1 MNVQS
6 MRFNRLDLNL
16 LIGLDVLLAEC
27 SITRAARRLCLSQS
41 AASGILA
48 RLREYFGDELLVQSG
63 RRMVPTPLALSL
75 MEPVRDILLRI
86 QQTVETAAEF
96 RPEATSR
103 HFRVVASDFVSSVVM
118 TRLAAQ
124 MNHVAPF
131 VTIEILQ
138 PTERSIGQMDRGE
151 IDILL
156 MPERYLSRS
165 HPSEVLFSDR
175 FSCIVWNGNHDV
187 GDFLSQNDYLRLG
200 HVATS
205 FGTHQ
210 QFAFEEMFFKSI
222 GLARRIEVVCAAFNL
237 LPQFVI
243 GTRRVAT
250 LQHQLAQQ
258 MAHYYPVRVLE
269 PPVAIPRIVE
279 CMQWHPSNQHD
290 PAHVWLRSMLL
301 HAALANVGGT
311 DGAYSAMPS
320 TQPDGGAYSSCTG
333 PSMPESRSGALAA

>member
-16 LIGLDVLLAEC
+16 LIGLDVLLDEC

-75 MEPVRDILLRI
+75 MEPVREILLRI
-86 QQTVETAAEF
+86 QRTVETAVEF
-96 RPEATSR
+96 SPEATSR

-118 TRLAAQ
+118 THLAAHI
-124 MNHVAPF
+124 NTVAPF
-131 VTIEILQ
+131 VTMEILQ
-138 PTERSIGQMDRGE
+138 PTERSMAQMERGE

-175 FSCIVWNGNHDV
+175 FSCIVWQGNTDV
-187 GDFLSQNDYLRLG
+187 GESLSQDDYLRLG

-205 FGTHQ
+205 FGSHQ
-210 QFAFEEMFFKSI
+210 QFAFEGEFFKRI
-222 GLARRIEVVCAAFNL
+222 GLNRRIEVVCATFNL

-258 MAHYYPVRVLE
+258 LARYYPVRVLE
-269 PPVAIPRIVE
+269 PPVAIPQIVE
-279 CMQWHPSNQHD
+279 CMQWHPSNQRD
-290 PAHVWLRSMLL
+290 PAHVWLRSMLRD
-301 HAALANVGGT
+301 AALANVGSVE
-311 DGAYSAMPS
+311 GAYCAMPS
-320 TQPDGGAYSSCTG
+320 MQLEPGADSNWTG
-333 PSMPESRSGALAA
+333 PSIPEVRSGAFAA

>member
-1 MNVQS
+1 

-63 RRMVPTPLALSL
+63 RQMVPTPLALSL

-86 QQTVETAAEF
+86 KQTVETAVEF
-96 RPEATSR
+96 QPEASGR
-103 HFRVVASDFVSSVVM
+103 HFRIVASDFVSSVVL
-118 TRLAAQ
+118 TQLAAQ
-124 MNHVAPF
+124 VSQAAPF
-131 VTIEILQ
+131 VTLEFLQ
-138 PTERSIGQMDRGE
+138 PNERSLAQMERGE

-165 HPSEVLFSDR
+165 YPSEVLFSDD
-175 FSCIVWNGNHDV
+175 FSCIVWDRNTEV
-187 GDFLSQNDYLRLG
+187 GATLSQDDYLRLG

-205 FGTHQ
+205 FGSHQ
-210 QFAFEEMFFKSI
+210 QLAAEEVFFKSI
-222 GLARRIEVVCAAFNL
+222 GLNRRIEVVCATFNL

-250 LQHQLAQQ
+250 LQHQLALQL
-258 MAHYYPVRVLE
+258 ARYYPVRLLDA
-269 PPVAIPRIVE
+269 PVAIPRIVE

-290 PAHVWLRSMLL
+290 PAHVWLRSMLR
-301 HAALANVGGT
+301 HAVYRAI
-311 DGAYSAMPS
+311 PS
-320 TQPDGGAYSSCTG
+320 TQPDAGADSSWTG
-333 PSMPESRSGALAA
+333 PSIPESRKGAFAA